1 MEHQNQQGGITGR
14 MIPYDIITAWGVSHP
29 WPLRE
34 QIEQDLLL
42 SKALINIYENEMLA
56 KELIFRG
63 GTALHKMILS
73 QPKRYSEDLDFVR
86 TSAGGIGDIMKT
98 LTELGKQSGFTVK
111 TKMGLFPKVYWN
123 YQAQTGRNMR
133 IKIEINTYERSPA
146 LPLIEVSHIVRTNW
160 FSGEAMIKMFQNEE
174 MVATKLRAL
183 YQRSQGR
190 DLFDLWLLT
199 NEIGIDAGLACQA
212 FSTYRP
218 DGYTAK
224 KAIENL
230 EKKIHDAKFLND
242 INNMVSTGI
251 DDYNVEAAATQ
262 IIKTYL
268 VNL

>member
-1 MEHQNQQGGITGR
+1 

-29 WPLRE
+29 WPSRE

-56 KELIFRG
+56 RELVFRG
-63 GTALHKMILS
+63 GTALHKMVLPQS
-73 QPKRYSEDLDFVR
+73 GRYSEDLDFVR
-86 TSAGGIGDIMKT
+86 SSAGGIGDIMKA

-111 TKMGLFPKVYWN
+111 TKMGPFPKVYWHCV
-123 YQAQTGRNMR
+123 AQTGRNLR

-146 LPLIEVSHIVRTNW
+146 LPLIEVSHTIHTNW
-160 FSGEAMIKMFQNEE
+160 FSGDVMVKLFQNEE
-174 MVATKLRAL
+174 MAATKLRAL
-183 YQRSQGR
+183 YQRSKGR

-199 NEIGIDAGLACQA
+199 NKIGIDSWLTCQA

-230 EKKIHDAKFLND
+230 EKKIYDTKFLTD
-242 INNMVSTGI
+242 VNNMISADI
-251 DDYNVEAAATQ
+251 ADYIVEEAAAQ
-262 IIKTYL
+262 IIETYL
-268 VNL
+268 INL